1 MDLTVEIVGLKG
13 VEDALSQ
20 AGPKL
25 AKRALRKALVAGADL
40 FEAAAKKNAPI
51 LAKASPN
58 RRPGELRDAIDMTVK
73 LSGKQESGVAR
84 VGLRRG
90 KGKGKGSQSPAVWGS
105 LVEFGSIHGA
115 AQPFMRPAFEQA
127 KTRAQEVFTDEIRKG
142 VETLDK

>member
-1 MDLTVEIVGLKG
+1 MKVKVEIIGLKG

-25 AKRALRKALVAGADL
+25 AKRALRKALVAGADS
-40 FEAAAKKNAPI
+40 FETAAKKNAPV

-58 RRPGELRDAIDMTVK
+58 RRPGELRDAIDKTVK
-73 LSGKQESGVAR
+73 LSGKQESGIAR
-84 VGLRRG
+84 VGIRR
-90 KGKGKGSQSPAVWGS
+90 GKGKGSQSPSVWGS
-105 LVEFGSIHGA
+105 FVEFGSIHGA

-127 KTRAQEVFTDEIRKG
+127 KTRAQAVFTDEIKKG

>member
-1 MDLTVEIVGLKG
+1 MELTVEIVGLKG

-51 LAKASPN
+51 LARASPN
-58 RRPGELRDAIDMTVK
+58 RRPGELRDAIDLTVK

-84 VGLRRG
+84 IGIRRG
-90 KGKGKGSQSPAVWGS
+90 KGNGSQSPAVWGS

>member
-1 MDLTVEIVGLKG
+1 MELTVEIVGLKG

-40 FEAAAKKNAPI
+40 FEAAAKKNAPV

-84 VGLRRG
+84 VGIRR
-90 KGKGKGSQSPAVWGS
+90 GKGKGSQSPAVWGS
-105 LVEFGSIHGA
+105 FVEFGSVHGA

-142 VETLDK
+142 VETLGK

>member
-1 MDLTVEIVGLKG
+1 MEVTVEIVGLKG

-25 AKRALRKALVAGADL
+25 AKRALRKALVAGAEL
-40 FEAAAKKNAPI
+40 FEASAKKNAPV
-51 LAKASPN
+51 LAKATRR
-58 RRPGELRDAIDMTVK
+58 RRPGELRDAIDMSVK

-84 VGLRRG
+84 VGIRRG
-90 KGKGKGSQSPAVWGS
+90 KGKGPDSPAVWAS

-127 KTRAQEVFTDEIRKG
+127 KNRAQEVFTDEIRKG
-142 VETLDK
+142 VETLGK

>member
-1 MDLTVEIVGLKG
+1 MEVKVELIGLKG

-25 AKRALRKALVAGADL
+25 AKRSLRKALVAGADS
-40 FEAAAKKNAPI
+40 FEAAAKKNAPV

-58 RRPGELRDAIDMTVK
+58 RQPGELRDAIDMTVK
-73 LSGKQESGVAR
+73 LSGKQESGIAR
-84 VGLRRG
+84 VGIRRG
-90 KGKGKGSQSPAVWGS
+90 KGNGSQSPSVWGS
-105 LVEFGSIHGA
+105 FVEFGSIHGA
-115 AQPFMRPAFEQA
+115 AQPFMRPAFAQA